1 MKKSVRSLALLSTA
15 ALALGMGI
23 SGGASAAPAQVGEPQ
38 ILAKD
43 LAGPLSTAVAEDGTA
58 YVTANFGGSLCKVAP
73 GGDPELVFQSRRRAP
88 RSVASPSTATASSS
102 PTTASS
108 W

>member
-58 YVTANFGGSLCKVAP
+58 YVTANNGGALYKVAP
-73 GGDPELVFQSRRRAP
+73 GGRP
-88 RSVASPSTATASSS
+88 RGHLRGEG
-102 PTTASS
+102 
-108 W
+108 